1 LPTELRRIVFSHD
14 EFRQALDTHLG
25 QQRTKLPAGRIASV
39 GFAGDDRGE
48 VVLEIH
54 DRRKGLDQLV
64 SVTASHVAAA
74 LLRYC
79 FNNGVPMPKDAQK
92 SLVIAGDNIAL
103 EIKRKRTIVT
113 LLDIEQP
120 HSNLVRTPT

>member
-14 EFRQALDTHLG
+14 ELRQALDTHLG
-25 QQRTKLPAGRIASV
+25 QQRSKLPAGRVVSV
-39 GFAGDDRGE
+39 RFAGEDRSE
-48 VVLEIH
+48 VVLGIE

-64 SVTASHVAAA
+64 AVTASHVAAA

-79 FNNGVPMPKDAQK
+79 FNNSVPMPKDAQK
-92 SLVIAGDNIAL
+92 SLVIAGENIAL
-103 EIKRKRTIVT
+103 EIKRTRTIVT
-113 LLDIEQP
+113 LLTPEQP